1 MTCGGESHEKVN
13 EMRKIGYLAEE
24 KVMRE
29 STKYE
34 RCNDL
39 QRRKVWQG

>member
-29 STKYE
+29 SSE
-34 RCNDL
+34 
-39 QRRKVWQG
+39 